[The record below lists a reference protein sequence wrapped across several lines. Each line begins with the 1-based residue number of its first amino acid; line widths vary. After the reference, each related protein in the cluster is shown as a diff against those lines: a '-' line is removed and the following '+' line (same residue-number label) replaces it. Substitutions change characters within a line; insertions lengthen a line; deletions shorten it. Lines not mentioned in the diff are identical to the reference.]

1 MESRHFDRAA
11 KCWEFPIVDSKGK
24 KEKRVVLLSD
34 RAFEI
39 CQRWALKNPAGP
51 IFRKGDKPWTAN
63 SLGRECAKLSRKWGF
78 RVTPYAVRHTFATEK
93 IIQGVDL
100 VTIATLMGHVDL
112 KMLMK
117 VYPHVRKRGEHLKGL
132 WILS

>member
-1 MESRHFDRAA
+1 
-11 KCWEFPIVDSKGK
+11 
-24 KEKRVVLLSD
+24 
-34 RAFEI
+34 
-39 CQRWALKNPAGP
+39 LKNPEGP

-63 SLGRECAKLSRKWGF
+63 SLDRECAKLSRKFLF

-117 VYPHVRKRGEHLKGL
+117 VYQHVRKRGEHLRAAL
-132 WILS
+132 RA